1 MNRSVQTT
9 EEGVKRRFNSDRI
22 LKSVESVLKSRN
34 INRLTREAYEF
45 IVLYCGSA
53 PHYSFSSWKHAYSD
67 IRDFANLFLS
77 SNEYGINLEKVVGK
91 SFGKYHQP
99 KELAIVSGIVGLCR
113 KYRDHVFNTLELE
126 ERRESVKI
134 GKRLL
139 RGTLSLKD
147 ILQGNVAAT
156 RSSARFL
163 SHYTRETN
171 GANTR
176 ELVEELNRLIDRM
189 DVEGIKELVRKYP
202 KETVA
207 AGNYVNAKVRYVVQ
221 AIIASE
227 VSQLKRADREPL

>member
-1 MNRSVQTT
+1 MQTT
-9 EEGVKRRFNSDRI
+9 EEGVRRRFNRERI
-22 LKSVESVLKSRN
+22 LKSVDCVLKSRN

-53 PHYSFSSWKHAYSD
+53 PHYSFCSWKHAYSD

-77 SNEYGINLEKVVGK
+77 SNECGVNLEKAARK
-91 SFGKYHQP
+91 SFGKDLP
-99 KELAIVSGIVGLCR
+99 KELAIVSGIVELCR
-113 KYRDHVFNTLELE
+113 KYRDYVFNTLELE

-147 ILQGNVAAT
+147 ILRGNVAAT

-176 ELVEELNRLIDRM
+176 ELVEELNQLIDVM
-189 DVEGIKELVRKYP
+189 DIDGIKELARKYP
-202 KETVA
+202 KEVMV

-221 AIIASE
+221 SIIASE
-227 VSQLKRADREPL
+227 VGQLKQVKKEQS

>member
-1 MNRSVQTT
+1 MQTV
-9 EEGVKRRFNSDRI
+9 EEGVRRRFNGNPI
-22 LKSVESVLKSRN
+22 LKSVESVLKNRN
-34 INRLTREAYEF
+34 INRLTKEAYEF

-53 PHYSFSSWKHAYSD
+53 PHYSFCSWKHAYSD
-67 IRDFANLFLS
+67 IRDFVDLFLS
-77 SNEYGINLEKVVGK
+77 SNECGINLEKVVRKSLGK
-91 SFGKYHQP
+91 DSP
-99 KELAIVSGIVGLCR
+99 KELAIVSGTVGLCR
-113 KYRDHVFNTLELE
+113 KYRADVFNTLALE

-147 ILQGNVAAT
+147 ILRGNVATT
-156 RSSARFL
+156 RSSTRFL

-176 ELVEELNRLIDRM
+176 ELVDELNRLLDRM
-189 DVEGIKELVRKYP
+189 DIAGIKELVRKYP
-202 KETVA
+202 KEAVA

-221 AIIASE
+221 AIIAAE